1 MNRKRAKVNAA
12 ETPLARNALRRYV
25 DEVND
30 VTSAGDIFLHAQ
42 IWGFGVKKT
51 RVRSKFST
59 YKIGYR
65 QNFVKNRKLILFGP
79 KCRNLEIQA

>member
-30 VTSAGDIFLHAQ
+30 VTSAGDIFLRAQ
-42 IWGFGVKKT
+42 IWGFGVK
-51 RVRSKFST
+51 
-59 YKIGYR
+59 
-65 QNFVKNRKLILFGP
+65 NFENKSQI
-79 KCRNLEIQA
+79 